1 MNKQLQNFFD
11 NTKQLHIFL
20 CVALLLIIII
30 IVAPI
35 ENGFIK
41 YSGHLIIIV
50 ILMYILFKNFT
61 ETHNFSLIQKNME
74 NEKMKRNKEKMEK
87 KNNKDTNKEDTDNE
101 DTDNEDTEN
110 EDINEDTRLDL
121 KNNTIA
127 SYVLCLFILILLI
140 YVIYSMFD

>member
-20 CVALLLIIII
+20 CVALLLIIVIM
-30 IVAPI
+30 VAPI
-35 ENGFIK
+35 GHGFIK
-41 YSGHLIIIV
+41 YSGQLIIIM

-74 NEKMKRNKEKMEK
+74 NEKIKRNKEKK
-87 KNNKDTNKEDTDNE
+87 KKKDNTSD
-101 DTDNEDTEN
+101 EDTEK
-110 EDINEDTRLDL
+110 EDSDMDEDTRLDL
-121 KNNTIA
+121 QNNTIA
-127 SYVLCLFILILLI
+127 SYVLCLFILMLLI

>member
-20 CVALLLIIII
+20 CVALLLIIVIM
-30 IVAPI
+30 VAPI
-35 ENGFIK
+35 GTGIIK
-41 YSGHLIIIV
+41 YSGQLIIIV

-74 NEKMKRNKEKMEK
+74 KEKIKRNKEKKDK
-87 KNNKDTNKEDTDNE
+87 KDDTDNE
-101 DTDNEDTEN
+101 DTDNEDTEK

-121 KNNTIA
+121 QNNTIA
-127 SYVLCLFILILLI
+127 SYVLCLFILMLLI